1 MRRVTAEQC
10 ASAAAAACAAFVVL
24 CAVSVPTTAAVNVL
38 AIEPLPARS
47 HWTFMRAVVTAMA
60 TGGHNVTAY
69 TPFASS
75 SSAAATAGVCDGAPV
90 GCGYAEVPLRLGVPD
105 KVAMDV
111 RTAVADFADQWR
123 FVGIAVDKS
132 RTACDRLDRMAAT
145 GSFAGVRYD
154 MVVVEL
160 VSSECTSRV
169 SAALGDHVPLV
180 YVFPSPM
187 ASWVEAK
194 ALGTGPGPSYAARL
208 FARYA
213 APDTFARRLENVYGW
228 TVMAA
233 LQWFHERGDDQTAYR
248 KPAVTF
254 VNTDPVVEKPV
265 PAVQN
270 MIGIGGVHLP
280 PLEPISPDILKFI
293 EESQNGVIYF
303 SFGTVVALSSLPD
316 HIQNAFKDAL
326 AEVPQRV
333 LLKFEGEMKDKPKN
347 VMTSKWLPQ
356 RDILKHPNVKLFI
369 GHGGISGVYEA
380 VDAGVPILGFPLFYD
395 QPRNMA
401 NLVDAGMALSLDLF
415 SVTKNTLL
423 KAINEIIN
431 NETYSKNA
439 KIVSDRFKDRPMS
452 PTESVVYWT
461 EYVIRYK
468 NAPHLKSHAFNL
480 TWYQYFLLDVIAVVF
495 LIILFV
501 SYITLKTLRLVN
513 KIIFKP
519 LSKSKLKPD

>member
-1 MRRVTAEQC
+1 MPRVTTELQC

-24 CAVSVPTTAAVNVL
+24 CAVSAPTTAAVNVL

-47 HWTFMRAVVTAMA
+47 HWTFMRAVIMAMA
-60 TGGHNVTAY
+60 TTGGHNVTAY

-75 SSAAATAGVCDGAPV
+75 SAAATAGVCDGGPV
-90 GCGYAEVPLRLGVPD
+90 GCGYAEIPLRLGVSD

-145 GSFAGVRYD
+145 GRFAGVRYD

-160 VSSECTSRV
+160 VSSECTSRM
-169 SAALGDHVPLV
+169 SAALGDDVPLV

-213 APDTFARRLENVYGW
+213 VPDTFARRLENVYGW

-233 LQWFHERGDDQTAYR
+233 LQWLHERGDDQTAYR

-270 MIGIGGVHLP
+270 MIGVGGVHLP
-280 PLEPISPDILKFI
+280 PLEPISP
-293 EESQNGVIYF
+293 
-303 SFGTVVALSSLPD
+303 
-316 HIQNAFKDAL
+316 
-326 AEVPQRV
+326 
-333 LLKFEGEMKDKPKN
+333 
-347 VMTSKWLPQ
+347 
-356 RDILKHPNVKLFI
+356 
-369 GHGGISGVYEA
+369 
-380 VDAGVPILGFPLFYD
+380 
-395 QPRNMA
+395 
-401 NLVDAGMALSLDLF
+401 
-415 SVTKNTLL
+415 
-423 KAINEIIN
+423 
-431 NETYSKNA
+431 
-439 KIVSDRFKDRPMS
+439 VSH
-452 PTESVVYWT
+452 V
-461 EYVIRYK
+461 
-468 NAPHLKSHAFNL
+468 
-480 TWYQYFLLDVIAVVF
+480 
-495 LIILFV
+495 
-501 SYITLKTLRLVN
+501 
-513 KIIFKP
+513 
-519 LSKSKLKPD
+519 

>member
-1 MRRVTAEQC
+1 MERVTKQC
-10 ASAAAAACAAFVVL
+10 VPAAAVTCAFVVL
-24 CAVSVPTTAAVNVL
+24 CAISPPTTAVNVL

-47 HWTFMRAVVTAMA
+47 HWTFMRAVVRAMA
-60 TGGHNVTAY
+60 TGGRGHNVTVY

-75 SSAAATAGVCDGAPV
+75 SAATVGVCDGGPI
-90 GCGYAEVPLRLGVPD
+90 GCGYVEIPLRLDVPD
-105 KVAMDV
+105 KVALDV
-111 RTAVADFADQWR
+111 RTAIADFADQWR

-132 RTACDRLDRMAAT
+132 RTACDRLDRMAA
-145 GSFAGVRYD
+145 AGHFTADVRYD

-169 SAALGDHVPLV
+169 SSALGDVPLV

-187 ASWVEAK
+187 ASWMEAK
-194 ALGTGPGPSYAARL
+194 ALGTSPSPSYAARL

-213 APDTFARRLENVYGW
+213 VPDTLARRLENAYGW

-233 LQWFHERGDDQTAYR
+233 LQLLHERDDDQTDYR

-254 VNTDPVVEKPV
+254 VNTDTTVEKSV
-265 PAVQN
+265 PTVQN
-270 MIGIGGVHLP
+270 MIGVGGVHLP
-280 PLEPISPDILKFI
+280 PLEPIPPDILKFI
-293 EESQNGVIYF
+293 EESPNGIIYF
-303 SFGTVVALSSLPD
+303 TFGTVVALSTMPD
-316 HIQNAFKDAL
+316 HIQNIFKDAL

-333 LLKFEGEMKDKPKN
+333 LLKYEGEMKDKPKN

-401 NLVDAGMALSLDLF
+401 NLVDAGMALSFDLF

-423 KAINEIIN
+423 SAINEIIN

-452 PTESVVYWT
+452 PADSVVYWT
-461 EYVIRYK
+461 EYIIRHK
-468 NAPHLKSHAFNL
+468 GAPHLRSHALNL
-480 TWYQYFLLDVIAVVF
+480 TWYQYFLLDVVAVVL
-495 LIILFV
+495 LIIV
-501 SYITLKTLRLVN
+501 SVFYTALKTLQMIN

-519 LSKSKLKPD
+519 SSKSKSKPD